1 MKMLCPIVVRSLEN
15 SGMDKMCLEIKQ
27 NIIVHLVHLFT
38 KHAEIYSIKWLSL
51 EEHQKSKNR

>member
-1 MKMLCPIVVRSLEN
+1 MLCPIVVRSLEN

-38 KHAEIYSIKWLSL
+38 KHPEIYSIKWLSL